1 MKKLIFSVVALLV
14 GSTVLAQPVMSYEEA
29 EAKANEILKSL
40 TLEEKLSMTQGHNRF
55 FFPGVPEKGLPYIY
69 TTDASMGVKNK
80 QHLHDAGEVIL
91 AERTTQFP
99 AFIMLAATFNPDL
112 AYKYGHAVGEEA
124 RMAGAGVILG
134 PGMNI
139 YRNARCGRNFEYLGE
154 DPHLAASIIYDYVT
168 GMQSTGT
175 LACAKHFLGNQTEFY
190 RRRSNSIIDERAIM
204 EIYTPAFKAAI
215 DAGVAT
221 VMTAYN
227 QLNGEWAGESK
238 YVITDL
244 LRGTL
249 GFKGMVMS
257 DWNSIYD
264 WKNVILSGQ
273 NLDMP
278 GEDMFYIKKKPADLV
293 AEGVVTEK
301 DIENMIR
308 PTIATCIRWGLYDR
322 YNSGKQYDKSLEA
335 KLPAHLEISYQT
347 AAEGAVLLRNNG
359 ILPLAT
365 TKRVLVVGKWF
376 DSVPHGGGAARVTG
390 YDHHPLRQVLTDAF
404 GGNVKFV
411 EKPTAAELKAAEVVL
426 CVTGTYDSESTER
439 PFEMEKKDEK
449 LVRLAVESNPN
460 TIVLVH
466 SGSAINM
473 TAWAD
478 KCAALLYGWYPG
490 QNGLEAICDIIVG
503 KVNPSG
509 KLPMTIERDFADSP
523 AVNSVPEGF
532 NLAKAKGNPNEKA
545 FHPWTYDVH
554 YDESVLVGYRWYE
567 KKNIKTL
574 FPFGYGLSYTTFE
587 LAKPKIL
594 SKGKVKTLTDEAP
607 LKVAIEVNNTGAV
620 AGAEVVQLYIAEKNP
635 TVLRPNKELK
645 AFRKVAVEPG
655 KKAVV
660 TFEVDKKMCSYW
672 CDKNHAWT
680 ANAGE
685 YEILIG
691 TSSADIV
698 AVLPF
703 IVK

>member
-1 MKKLIFSVVALLV
+1 
-14 GSTVLAQPVMSYEEA
+14 
-29 EAKANEILKSL
+29 
-40 TLEEKLSMTQGHNRF
+40 
-55 FFPGVPEKGLPYIY
+55 
-69 TTDASMGVKNK
+69 
-80 QHLHDAGEVIL
+80 
-91 AERTTQFP
+91 
-99 AFIMLAATFNPDL
+99 
-112 AYKYGHAVGEEA
+112 
-124 RMAGAGVILG
+124 
-134 PGMNI
+134 
-139 YRNARCGRNFEYLGE
+139 
-154 DPHLAASIIYDYVT
+154 
-168 GMQSTGT
+168 
-175 LACAKHFLGNQTEFY
+175 
-190 RRRSNSIIDERAIM
+190 
-204 EIYTPAFKAAI
+204 
-215 DAGVAT
+215 
-221 VMTAYN
+221 
-227 QLNGEWAGESK
+227 
-238 YVITDL
+238 
-244 LRGTL
+244 
-249 GFKGMVMS
+249 
-257 DWNSIYD
+257 
-264 WKNVILSGQ
+264 
-273 NLDMP
+273 
-278 GEDMFYIKKKPADLV
+278 
-293 AEGVVTEK
+293 
-301 DIENMIR
+301 
-308 PTIATCIRWGLYDR
+308 
-322 YNSGKQYDKSLEA
+322 
-335 KLPAHLEISYQT
+335 
-347 AAEGAVLLRNNG
+347 
-359 ILPLAT
+359 
-365 TKRVLVVGKWF
+365 
-376 DSVPHGGGAARVTG
+376 
-390 YDHHPLRQVLTDAF
+390 
-404 GGNVKFV
+404 
-411 EKPTAAELKAAEVVL
+411 
-426 CVTGTYDSESTER
+426 
-439 PFEMEKKDEK
+439 MEKKDEK

-703 IVK
+703 VVK